1 MADQCITFNLQPME
15 FYKNYMADAVVRV
28 DGLKRFIK
36 TLDYKNGQEEFE
48 NLNPKSKIAFGGEGF
63 GGFYIL
69 EPITKEDYETFNL
82 SWTFGD
88 NGEKKPL

>member
-28 DGLKRFIK
+28 DGSKRFIK

-48 NLNPKSKIAFGGEGF
+48 NLNSFGV
-63 GGFYIL
+63 FYIL